1 MHIWCILWLIQW
13 FNTMDGVKELLIWD
27 YLWFYL
33 RNNQN
38 EVRNVVTVFCIV
50 YTHIV
55 DVLQRIIFLKD
66 NSDTN

>member
-1 MHIWCILWLIQW
+1 M
-13 FNTMDGVKELLIWD
+13 T
-27 YLWFYL
+27 
-33 RNNQN
+33 
-38 EVRNVVTVFCIV
+38 VRNVVTVFCTV